1 MSVRHRAAPS
11 AEQSPASASRAGRA
25 PRPVPRP
32 RRVPSPDGTRVP
44 QTAGRTGGDD
54 GRVTAAPPAP
64 APLAPARAAT
74 PRPGVAGPLLAG
86 AGVLVLA
93 AVVALDVRNAGTPV
107 PPDVGLDPGWLT
119 AAPGLALLLT
129 GGVLQRRLPRHPIAW
144 VLLVSGVLWVLDGLA
159 VSWVVHGAYAEPGA
173 PGVGAAAWFFFRFG
187 STLLLGVPVLLLL
200 FPDGRLPRGRWRWV
214 AVASLA
220 ITALLPLLLVV
231 VPNDVAS
238 RLSGALPPP
247 LDRLMPEP
255 VVLPLP
261 DPVWDVLLPFATA
274 LIPVT
279 LLVPLA
285 VVVWRYRGSD
295 AVGRAQLRWLGWAGL
310 VGVVA
315 LVVGALAPGPVAN
328 VLLGVSVTLP
338 AVAVVVAVTRYRLY
352 DVDRLLG
359 ATVVYGLLALSVV
372 LLDLAVFAVAGTAL
386 GERDAALAAVAVVAV
401 VYAPL
406 RARLWSTVRRWLRG
420 GREDRYGVVSALAE
434 RLEGSGTAE
443 EQLLAVAR
451 TVAEAFRSPYVLV
464 EVEQA
469 GGGTLAVRHGEP
481 DAAGAGQFVL
491 PVAYRGQPVGRLVL
505 ARGAGLSRLSER
517 DQRLLGDVVRQAA
530 AAARATALSEQL
542 QRSRGE
548 IVAGREEER
557 RRLRR
562 DLHDGLGPSL
572 AAVTLRIETARNLAR
587 TSAEAADRMLEQATE
602 DVAAVLAD
610 VRRLVHDLRPP
621 ALDELGLAGAVEQ
634 LAVRFRG
641 PGLPVEVSAA
651 DLGVLPAA
659 VEVAAYRIV
668 SEALANVVRH
678 AEASSCCVRLA
689 RTASGLEVSVRDDGR
704 GIPAGAPAGVG
715 LASLRERAAE
725 LGGTCSVTCP
735 PEGGTLVTAVLPL
748 AT

>member
-1 MSVRHRAAPS
+1 
-11 AEQSPASASRAGRA
+11 
-25 PRPVPRP
+25 
-32 RRVPSPDGTRVP
+32 
-44 QTAGRTGGDD
+44 
-54 GRVTAAPPAP
+54 
-64 APLAPARAAT
+64 
-74 PRPGVAGPLLAG
+74 
-86 AGVLVLA
+86 
-93 AVVALDVRNAGTPV
+93 
-107 PPDVGLDPGWLT
+107 
-119 AAPGLALLLT
+119 
-129 GGVLQRRLPRHPIAW
+129 
-144 VLLVSGVLWVLDGLA
+144 
-159 VSWVVHGAYAEPGA
+159 
-173 PGVGAAAWFFFRFG
+173 
-187 STLLLGVPVLLLL
+187 
-200 FPDGRLPRGRWRWV
+200 
-214 AVASLA
+214 
-220 ITALLPLLLVV
+220 
-231 VPNDVAS
+231 
-238 RLSGALPPP
+238 
-247 LDRLMPEP
+247 
-255 VVLPLP
+255 
-261 DPVWDVLLPFATA
+261 
-274 LIPVT
+274 
-279 LLVPLA
+279 
-285 VVVWRYRGSD
+285 
-295 AVGRAQLRWLGWAGL
+295 
-310 VGVVA
+310 
-315 LVVGALAPGPVAN
+315 
-328 VLLGVSVTLP
+328 
-338 AVAVVVAVTRYRLY
+338 
-352 DVDRLLG
+352 
-359 ATVVYGLLALSVV
+359 VVYGLLALCVV
-372 LLDLAVFAVAGTAL
+372 ALDLAVFAVAGTAI

-401 VYAPL
+401 LYAPL
-406 RARLWSTVRRWLRG
+406 RARLWSAVRRWLRG

-481 DAAGAGQFVL
+481 DAAGAGLVVL

-505 ARGAGLSRLSER
+505 AGGAGLSRLSER

-587 TSAEAADRMLEQATE
+587 TSADAADRMLEQATE

-634 LAVRFRG
+634 LAARFRG
-641 PGLPVEVSAA
+641 PGLSVEVSAA

-659 VEVAAYRIV
+659 AEVAAYRIV

-678 AEASSCCVRLA
+678 AEASSCRVGLA
-689 RTASGLEVSVRDDGR
+689 RSASGLEVSVRDDGR

>member
-1 MSVRHRAAPS
+1 M
-11 AEQSPASASRAGRA
+11 
-25 PRPVPRP
+25 
-32 RRVPSPDGTRVP
+32 T
-44 QTAGRTGGDD
+44 TAL
-54 GRVTAAPPAP
+54 PAP
-64 APLAPARAAT
+64 APAPPAREAA
-74 PRPGVAGPLLAG
+74 PRPGLAGPLLSL
-86 AGVLVLA
+86 AGVLVLV
-93 AVVALDVRNAGTPV
+93 AVVVIDIRNAGTAV
-107 PPDVGLDPGWLT
+107 PPDTGLDPGWLT
-119 AAPGLALLLT
+119 SAPGVVLMLA

-144 VLLVSGVLWVLDGLA
+144 VLLVSGVLWLLDGLA
-159 VSWVVHGAYAEPGA
+159 VSWVVYGAYTTPGT
-173 PGVGAAAWFFFRFG
+173 PGVGAAAWYYFRFG
-187 STLLLGVPVLLLL
+187 ATLLLGVPVLLVL
-200 FPDGRLPRGRWRWV
+200 FPDGRLPGGRWRWL
-214 AVASLA
+214 AVGSLA
-220 ITALLPLLLVV
+220 TSALLPLVLVL
-231 VPNDVAS
+231 VPSAVAS
-238 RLSGALPPP
+238 RINGALPAP
-247 LDRLMPEP
+247 LDRLMP
-255 VVLPLP
+255 
-261 DPVWDVLLPFATA
+261 DPVTLGVPEGVWNVLLPVATA
-274 LIPVT
+274 LIPVD

-285 VVVWRYRGSD
+285 VVIARYRRSD
-295 AVGRAQLRWLGWAGL
+295 AVRRAQLRWLAWAGL
-310 VGVVA
+310 VAAVA
-315 LVVGALAPGPVAN
+315 VVVGAFAPGFVAN
-328 VLLGVSVTLP
+328 VLLDVSVTLP

-359 ATVVYGLLALSVV
+359 ATVVYALLALCVV
-372 LLDLAVFAVAGTAL
+372 ALDLAVFSVAGTAL

-406 RARLWSTVRRWLRG
+406 RERLWSGVRRALRG

-469 GGGTLAVRHGEP
+469 GGGTLSVRHGDP
-481 DAAGAGQFVL
+481 DAAGPAPVVL
-491 PVAYRGQPVGRLVL
+491 PVAYRGEPVGRLVL
-505 ARGAGLSRLSER
+505 AGGSGLTRLSER

-587 TSAEAADRMLEQATE
+587 TSPAKADQVLEQVTD

-621 ALDELGLAGAVEQ
+621 ALDELGLRGAVEQ
-634 LAVRFRG
+634 LAARFRG
-641 PGLPVEVSAA
+641 PGLSVEVAGT
-651 DLGVLPAA
+651 DLGALPAA

-678 AEASSCCVRLA
+678 AEASRCEVRLA
-689 RTASGLEVSVRDDGR
+689 RSASGLEVTVRDDGR
-704 GIPAGAPAGVG
+704 GIAPGAPAGVG

-725 LGGTCSVTCP
+725 LGGTCAVTCP
-735 PEGGTLVTAVLPL
+735 PGGGTVVSASLPVATAPPPGPAPGGPGAAAAGERADVSG
-748 AT
+748 